1 MQLRDSNYEAGV
13 MRIKTTISDGGRLN
27 LERILVVWLLLE
39 WDGQW
44 DMGVRECGNVC
55 SGSPSR

>member
-39 WDGQW
+39 RDGQW
-44 DMGVRECGNVC
+44 DVGQRMR
-55 SGSPSR
+55 